1 MLSLTQRRL
10 DAGCSSHPLCRT
22 RASFCSGSCCSTRGA
37 RTTGARRAESRSS
50 VRPAHFSGY
59 DPPLSLAGERGP
71 GQVWARARVD
81 RLRRTPLSRCP
92 DQLTHPHLAGAKTA
106 RPTGGCLPKTPGK
119 TRYTRESPGLPEKYL
134 DARPHAAARH
144 TPRAP
149 VPTAARTACSSTRTA
164 PCVLATSA
172 KTQKAASAPGTACRR
187 RCGRRGRANI
197 LLQDRGGAP
206 HALVRPRSTDR
217 KEAAQQADC
226 CRHTICYLTRGEFG
240 EDEHDS
246 RVSPTHAGWS
256 SKSCTRTAERTNV

>member
-1 MLSLTQRRL
+1 MQQNPKFFFELYLQ
-10 DAGCSSHPLCRT
+10 H
-22 RASFCSGSCCSTRGA
+22 
-37 RTTGARRAESRSS
+37 
-50 VRPAHFSGY
+50 
-59 DPPLSLAGERGP
+59 PPLAPSRPHSRKTCEHEGGGGTPLQVPLARPLTERG
-71 GQVWARARVD
+71 V
-81 RLRRTPLSRCP
+81 
-92 DQLTHPHLAGAKTA
+92 HLAGAKTA
-106 RPTGGCLPKTPGK
+106 RPTGGCLPKTQVKPG
-119 TRYTRESPGLPEKYL
+119 YTRESPGLPEKYL

-246 RVSPTHAGWS
+246 GFTDTRWVAGARRAVRELR
-256 SKSCTRTAERTNV
+256 KSRLNSALKKHRKTEHEAADKAIVELEEGDDEA